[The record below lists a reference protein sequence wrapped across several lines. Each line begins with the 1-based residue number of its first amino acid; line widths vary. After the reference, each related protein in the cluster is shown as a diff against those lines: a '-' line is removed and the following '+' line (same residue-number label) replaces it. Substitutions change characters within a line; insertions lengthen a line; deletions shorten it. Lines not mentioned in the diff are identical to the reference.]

1 MLNQKQIPNI
11 WGDVSSVLDKIIYQ
25 IFILRGIELIQ
36 LIDKR
41 KGKYSIKEVDM
52 DYLIEYN
59 DLIYTLNEL
68 KVVGL
73 KLNAVIL
80 KDGETELLYKRIIKK
95 RD

>member
-1 MLNQKQIPNI
+1 M
-11 WGDVSSVLDKIIYQ
+11 V
-25 IFILRGIELIQ
+25 Q

-52 DYLIEYN
+52 GYILEYN
-59 DLIYTLNEL
+59 GLIYTLNEL

-73 KLNAVIL
+73 KINAVIL
-80 KDGETELLYKRIIKK
+80 KDGETDLLYKRIIKT